1 MLSCSGDD
9 LTIPHDPNP
18 LGDNVLSAVGGHL
31 DVHSPAIAF
40 EVGWH
45 CGVPIAIS
53 DTLDFSLAGVYCSG
67 ELVDVVSGL
76 AEALVGDGSASS
88 YRRDEAVGDGACC
101 VGKVAVLHAE
111 EGLS

>member
-1 MLSCSGDD
+1 VLSCSGND
-9 LTIPHDPNP
+9 LAVPHDLDPF
-18 LGDNVLSAVGGHL
+18 GDDVLSTVGGHL
-31 DVHSPAIAF
+31 DVHSPTIVF

-45 CGVPIAIS
+45 LGVPVAV
-53 DTLDFSLAGVYCSG
+53 LDMPDFCFTGMYCSS
-67 ELVDVVSGL
+67 ELVDVASGL